1 VDLLAGLCQAV
12 DMAKNRK
19 MTYAEHQAEADR
31 AKKQAELLKK
41 QAKPQQ
47 KSN

>member
-1 VDLLAGLCQAV
+1 
-12 DMAKNRK
+12 MAKNRK
-19 MTYAEHQAEADR
+19 KTYAERQSEAER

-47 KSN
+47 SSN